1 MTTWWQVVA
10 VAVVGGLAVTLQGQ
24 FMGLLSRHLGA
35 LEAVL
40 ITYGSGGLVIGLL
53 MLLWRGGSLASLT
66 GAPWYTYTT
75 GLLGLVI
82 VGSIG
87 YTTARLGLVAAF
99 TIMLAS
105 QFLLATLL
113 DHLGWPGA
121 VQRPLDWSRLAGI
134 IVLLF
139 GVWLTIR

>member
-1 MTTWWQVVA
+1 MTTWWQVAA
-10 VAVVGGLAVTLQGQ
+10 VAVLGGVAVTLQGQ
-24 FMGLLSRHLGA
+24 FMGLLSRRLGD

-53 MLLWRGGSLASLT
+53 MLAWRGGSLATLA

-82 VGSIG
+82 VGTIG
-87 YTTARLGLVAAF
+87 YTAARLGLVAAF

-105 QFLLATLL
+105 QFLLAALL
-113 DHLGWPGA
+113 DHLGWLGA

-134 IVLLF
+134 VVLLI

>member
-1 MTTWWQVVA
+1 MTAWWQIAA
-10 VAVVGGLAVTLQGQ
+10 VAVLGGLAVTLQGQ
-24 FMGLLSRHLGA
+24 FMGLLSRRLGD

-53 MLLWRGGSLASLT
+53 MLVWRGGSLATLA

-82 VGSIG
+82 VGTIG
-87 YTTARLGLVAAF
+87 FTTARLGLVTAF

-105 QFLLATLL
+105 QFLLAALL
-113 DHLGWPGA
+113 DHLGWPGT
-121 VQRPLDWSRLAGI
+121 VQRPLEWSRLAGM
-134 IVLLF
+134 IVLLI

>member
-1 MTTWWQVVA
+1 MTNWWNVAA
-10 VAVVGGLAVTLQGQ
+10 VAALGGLAVTLQGQ
-24 FMGLLSRHLGA
+24 FMGMLSRRLGD

-40 ITYGSGGLVIGLL
+40 ITYGSGGLAIVLT
-53 MLLWRGGSLASLT
+53 MLIWRGSSLATLS
-66 GAPWYTYTT
+66 GAPWYAYTT

-87 YTTARLGLVAAF
+87 YTTARLGLVTAF

-105 QFLLATLL
+105 QFLLAALL
-113 DHLGWPGA
+113 DHVGWLGA
-121 VQRPLDWSRLAGI
+121 MQRPLDWSRLAGM
-134 IVLLF
+134 IVLLI